1 MGRRVGW
8 LTIDVSLRKRPG
20 KRERARPFSQQR
32 WRRWLLKPL
41 GTWATLRDSILYVT
55 NLLLTMTVELCA
67 DTEAQRFSKLTPE
80 RALPIYTVDEPGCGL
95 DHRMVAAVTVPLA
108 VPEQLLRRL
117 LPTPVV
123 PASPPEPVPIELE
136 SLL

>member
-20 KRERARPFSQQR
+20 KRERARPFSQQS

-67 DTEAQRFSKLTPE
+67 DTEAQRISKLTPE

-95 DHRMVAAVTVPLA
+95 DHRMVAAGDRPAGGAGTVAQTVAPHPGGAGVT
-108 VPEQLLRRL
+108 
-117 LPTPVV
+117 
-123 PASPPEPVPIELE
+123 S
-136 SLL
+136 